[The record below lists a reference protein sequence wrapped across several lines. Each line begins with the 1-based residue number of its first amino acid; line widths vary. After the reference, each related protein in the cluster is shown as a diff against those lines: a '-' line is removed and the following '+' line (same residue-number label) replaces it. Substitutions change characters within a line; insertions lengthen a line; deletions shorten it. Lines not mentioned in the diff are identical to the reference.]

1 MYWVYV
7 NFDIIFIDFEWS
19 VEDFIGNDVG
29 FILSVDILLIDIEEG
44 VLWWV
49 ILSVNFYDFVYF
61 DSIWLC
67 CVW

>member
-29 FILSVDILLIDIEEG
+29 FIFSVDILLIDIEEG